1 MALFITSW
9 ELRDSAQ
16 FYYELAIE
24 QCKLSSNEGILN
36 LAYMNMGNI
45 YKAQE
50 KYDLSLEYFN
60 KSLQLGEKHNDK
72 VIISETY
79 NNIGILFALQGKYDE
94 ALLNFNI
101 AKKVALEVGSKD
113 NLQSIYRNMS
123 EAYEDLHNFDSALT
137 YYKLYSVVKDSMFN
151 ENKTQKIEE
160 MEARFEHE
168 KKEKAI
174 ALQQTEIELLSK
186 DLEVQT
192 VKRNGLFI
200 GLIFSLLGGIYVI
213 VSLRWKMKQNKLIRE
228 QERKLEEEK
237 LLIAQLERDNYEKE
251 LAYKK
256 NELTTHA
263 LHMIQ
268 KNELLD
274 TLKENIGKLEM
285 EDHQSNSMGYGSL
298 KRIINGS
305 VQIDKDWENF
315 NRHFEQV
322 HHGFYSKLKEEHETL
337 TSYDLRLSAML
348 RMNLSSKEVA
358 AIMNVTPES
367 VKKAR
372 YRLRK
377 KLQLEEE
384 ADLHSFM
391 MKV

>member
-1 MALFITSW
+1 MP
-9 ELRDSAQ
+9 LR
-16 FYYELAIE
+16 L
-24 QCKLSSNEGILN
+24 
-36 LAYMNMGNI
+36 
-45 YKAQE
+45 
-50 KYDLSLEYFN
+50 
-60 KSLQLGEKHNDK
+60 NDK
-72 VIISETY
+72 VSISNSF
-79 NNIGILFALQGKYDE
+79 NNIGILYALQKKYKK
-94 ALLNFNI
+94 ALLNFEE

-123 EAYEDLHNFDSALT
+123 EAYEDLYDYNAALE
-137 YYKLYSVVKDSMFN
+137 YFKLYEVVKDSMFN
-151 ENKTQKIEE
+151 EDKTRKIEE

-174 ALQQTEIELLSK
+174 ALQKAEIELLSK
-186 DLEVQT
+186 DLEIET

-200 GLIFSLLGGIYVI
+200 GLLCTILGGIYLYI
-213 VSLRWKMKQNKLIRE
+213 SLRQRMKKNRLIRE

-237 LLIAQLERDNYEKE
+237 LLIAQLERDNYERE
-251 LAYKK
+251 LEFKK
-256 NELTTHA
+256 NELTSHA

-274 TLKENIGKLEM
+274 TLKENIGKLER
-285 EDHQSNSMGYGSL
+285 EDQNTNSVGYRSL

-322 HHGFYSKLKEEHETL
+322 HHGFYSKLKGEYEIL
-337 TSYDLRLSAML
+337 TSNDLRLSAML
-348 RMNLSSKEVA
+348 RMNLTSKEVA
-358 AIMNVTPES
+358 AIMNVSPES

-377 KLQLEEE
+377 KLKLEEE